1 MRSDHVACIIVNADH
16 SAARGVLSAIARN
29 ADEMLTAFL
38 ELQRAIHGFA
48 VTVSQESVFNDCKAG
63 FANGEVHRI

>member
-1 MRSDHVACIIVNADH
+1 MWIVDAH
-16 SAARGVLSAIARN
+16 GYEQRFIVHA
-29 ADEMLTAFL
+29 EKMLTAFL
-38 ELQRAIHGFA
+38 ELQRAIHAFA

>member
-1 MRSDHVACIIVNADH
+1 VVH
-16 SAARGVLSAIARN
+16 